1 MGTRIM
7 FERIQDELSPS
18 QVIYQAVIDDGRR
31 VRITQSGTVHWS
43 GWVEQGKQ
51 LWVGVTRY
59 LTDPQEAIK
68 RAQEWID
75 LQAEENQAE
84 SGGDDE

>member
-7 FERIQDELSPS
+7 FERLQDELNPS
-18 QVIYQAVIDDGRR
+18 QVIYQGVIYDGRR

-43 GWVEQGKQ
+43 GAVQQGKH
-51 LWVGVTRY
+51 LWVGVTRF

-68 RAQEWID
+68 RAQEWAD
-75 LQAEENQAE
+75 TEAEQNQAE
-84 SGGDDE
+84 SGGQDE